1 MTWTEIAGF
10 ITGALCVWMVVKR
23 NIWNF
28 PVGIANYIFFFVL
41 FIGSG
46 LYADAGLQVVYFGLA
61 LYGWYSWLYGA
72 EDRSALKVHNPT
84 LPQFLA
90 CLAAVGV
97 IWAAIQFG
105 LSRYTDSTVAG
116 WDAITTALSL
126 VAQFMLSRKWIANWW
141 LWIAADLIYI
151 PLYAVKGLWLTAGL
165 YGIFLAMCVVGLMEW
180 RAARAKML
188 AAEPSAA

>member
-10 ITGALCVWMVVKR
+10 VTGALCVWLVVKR

-61 LYGWYSWLYGA
+61 LYGWYSWLRGGEDHGA
-72 EDRSALKVHNPT
+72 LTVHNPT

-151 PLYAVKGLWLTAGL
+151 PLYAWKGLWLTSGL
-165 YGIFLAMCVVGLMEW
+165 YAIFLAMCVVGLMEW
-180 RAARAKML
+180 RAARARML
-188 AAEPSAA
+188 APDPSAT